1 MSCRS
6 RTAWASVIAAL
17 AFAVTTIAGLEAATT
32 PADTGAVRPVA
43 VVADACSPQPC
54 TWNFHQIKVFPAQA
68 PGKHGAG
75 VTVAVVDTWVDHEHP
90 ELAGRVVGH
99 AYCVGLGG
107 RCQANA
113 RNADECTHGTHV
125 AGTVAAKNYGVAP
138 NAGILAVQV
147 LSYEDGDCSGSTED
161 VAAGIRYAA
170 QRGADVINLSLGAM
184 VPGLFQS
191 GQVSDAVTDAARAGA
206 VVVFAAG
213 NSTVPV
219 SDNYGANAVLVA
231 ATGPDG
237 GLASYSS
244 RGGAIDLAAPGGD
257 DGAAGLTSCQKS
269 TCVLSTEPRG
279 RYALREGTSMAA
291 PHVSGTAALLLAQ
304 HPRRGRSNVIST
316 LRETAR
322 PLSGVRD
329 GLIDADAALRSATE
343 TVPRTSTSRAA
354 SPQDRT
360 TTQPAQLAPAPGS
373 SQAARAPVTPPRT
386 RFHIG
391 PNTTTE
397 ADANAEQQQAGAF
410 GQTEQAPTLQQP
422 QANTADQ
429 FSARVALAILGLLA
443 LCGAGALW
451 LSGRRPNPPPLD

>member
-6 RTAWASVIAAL
+6 RTAWASMITAL
-17 AFAVTTIAGLEAATT
+17 AIAVTSVAGLDGATM
-32 PADTGAVRPVA
+32 PADPGPVRPVA
-43 VVADACSPQPC
+43 VTQDACGPQPC
-54 TWNFHQIKVFPAQA
+54 TWNFQQIKVFGAQA

-99 AYCVGLGG
+99 AYCVDVGG
-107 RCQANA
+107 QCQADA
-113 RNADECTHGTHV
+113 RNADQCTHGTHV

-138 NAGILAVQV
+138 EAGVLAVQV
-147 LSYEDGDCSGSTED
+147 LSYRDGDCSGSTED

-170 QRGADVINLSLGAM
+170 QHGADVINLSLGAM

-191 GQVSDAVTDAARAGA
+191 SQVSDAVADAARAGA

-219 SDNYGANAVLVA
+219 SDDYGDNAMLVA
-231 ATGPDG
+231 ATGPRG

-269 TCVLSTEPRG
+269 TCIMSPEPRN

-304 HPRRGRSNVIST
+304 HPRRGRSDVIT
-316 LRETAR
+316 ALRTTAR
-322 PLSGVRD
+322 PVSGVRN
-329 GLIDADAALRSATE
+329 GLIDADAALRLRAPATNPG
-343 TVPRTSTSRAA
+343 TTTRGPAA
-354 SPQDRT
+354 TDRRT
-360 TTQPAQLAPAPGS
+360 TTQPAQLAPSPRSGQTPRRTAAPRRTWTL
-373 SQAARAPVTPPRT
+373 ADPR
-386 RFHIG
+386 
-391 PNTTTE
+391 TTTE
-397 ADANAEQQQAGAF
+397 AGAAEQQPTDGSA
-410 GQTEQAPTLQQP
+410 EQAPPLPQQP
-422 QANTADQ
+422 QASPAAD
-429 FSARVALAILGLLA
+429 FPAPIALGILAVLG

-451 LSGRRPNPPPLD
+451 LSNSRPNPPD

>member
-6 RTAWASVIAAL
+6 RIAWASVIAAL
-17 AFAVTTIAGLEAATT
+17 AFSVTTIVGLDDALA
-32 PADTGAVRPVA
+32 PARAGAVRPVA
-43 VVADACSPQPC
+43 VAADACGAQPC
-54 TWNFHQIKVFPAQA
+54 TWNFQQIKAYPAQA
-68 PGKHGAG
+68 PGKYGAG

-99 AYCVGLGG
+99 AYCVGAGG
-107 RCQANA
+107 RCQGNT
-113 RNADECTHGTHV
+113 RNADDCTHGTHV

-138 NAGILAVQV
+138 RAGILAVQV
-147 LSYEDGDCSGSTED
+147 LSYQDGDCSGSTED

-170 QRGADVINLSLGAM
+170 KQGVDVINLSLGAM

-191 GQVSDAVTDAARAGA
+191 GQVSDAVADAARAGA

-219 SDNYGANAVLVA
+219 SDNYGANAMLVA
-231 ATGPDG
+231 ATGPRG
-237 GLASYSS
+237 SLASYSS

-257 DGAAGLTSCQKS
+257 DGAAGLTSCEKS
-269 TCVLSTEPRG
+269 TCIMSSEPRG

-304 HPRRGRSNVIST
+304 HPRRGRSNVISV

-322 PLSGVRD
+322 PLNGVRD

-343 TVPRTSTSRAA
+343 TVPGATTSRAT
-354 SPQDRT
+354 SPERLT
-360 TTQPAQLAPAPGS
+360 GTQPARVAPAPGS
-373 SQAARAPVTPPRT
+373 SQAAEAPATPPRT
-386 RFHIG
+386 RFRIAQG
-391 PNTTTE
+391 TTTK
-397 ADANAEQQQAGAF
+397 ADPAAPPLADTF
-410 GQTEQAPTLQQP
+410 EQAPPLPQQQP
-422 QANTADQ
+422 QANTAEP
-429 FSARVALAILGLLA
+429 FSARVALAILALLA

-451 LSGRRPNPPPLD
+451 LSSSRPNRPPLD